1 MARVSALG
9 GAMFRGI
16 LVGVDGSKPALK
28 AVDTAARLASFHKA
42 ELILTRVVQVPA
54 IAEQAI
60 KAIAEPGAKPR
71 QIIER
76 MSGEILSAALSRAE
90 ESGLDSGSISTL
102 SAEGDRVKRITEAAK
117 RLKADLMVVGSGS
130 GTLGQAAGTAQKVVA
145 QAPCLCLIV
154 P

>member
-1 MARVSALG
+1 
-9 GAMFRGI
+9 MFRRI

-28 AVDTAARLASFHKA
+28 AVDTAARLAALHKA
-42 ELILTRVVQVPA
+42 ELILTHVVQVPA
-54 IAEQAI
+54 IAEQVI
-60 KAIAEPGAKPR
+60 KAIAEPGAKPK
-71 QIIER
+71 QIMER
-76 MSGEILSAALSRAE
+76 LSGEILSAAFSQAE

-130 GTLGQAAGTAQKVVA
+130 GSQGQAGGTAQKVVA
-145 QAPCLCLIV
+145 QAPCPCLIV